1 MGFLALRDIDDGE
14 EMCYDYG
21 LRTDEV
27 WTRKGRLVDGKV
39 TCGNDR
45 VGVEATAEV
54 KGSGDIEVGGAEA
67 SASNPGGAV
76 ATATISG
83 VSEAASV
90 VPKKVKHKSYWCPIV
105 GYTSGPVQKIT
116 QHCKIVHHIPIGS
129 KLSILL
135 RKHNRLAPREAI
147 LKLIP
152 NPYARYRLGSSHTLT
167 EYMPKAGPSRSIL
180 RYAPVSAEV
189 MVGSNGGEKGK
200 GMEAGSGSGGFKCGS
215 GKGKGKAAGSGG
227 GKAKGFKSGGSS
239 STVKRV
245 SETGGNKTEHRS
257 TPTLDESESGG
268 GEGGTFSEPELEGGW
283 VDGEEFLK
291 RCSDFL
297 QSPLGGSKKE
307 GAARQLV
314 TNAVR
319 MRINNCTR
327 GCDNYFPINQ
337 PCMRQQLRL
346 RLGFA
351 L

>member
-116 QHCKIVHHIPIGS
+116 QHCKIVHHIP
-129 KLSILL
+129 
-135 RKHNRLAPREAI
+135 NWV
-147 LKLIP
+147 
-152 NPYARYRLGSSHTLT
+152 
-167 EYMPKAGPSRSIL
+167 KAL
-180 RYAPVSAEV
+180 YFVA
-189 MVGSNGGEKGK
+189 
-200 GMEAGSGSGGFKCGS
+200 
-215 GKGKGKAAGSGG
+215 KA
-227 GKAKGFKSGGSS
+227 
-239 STVKRV
+239 
-245 SETGGNKTEHRS
+245 
-257 TPTLDESESGG
+257 
-268 GEGGTFSEPELEGGW
+268 
-283 VDGEEFLK
+283 
-291 RCSDFL
+291 
-297 QSPLGGSKKE
+297 
-307 GAARQLV
+307 
-314 TNAVR
+314 
-319 MRINNCTR
+319 
-327 GCDNYFPINQ
+327 
-337 PCMRQQLRL
+337 
-346 RLGFA
+346 
-351 L
+351 